1 MRLKIEMNISII
13 VDSYVPFA
21 KQTLTENSMY
31 DILRVLSLNVC
42 VCVCVCAVGKPF
54 TVSPSCVHLHEDEVG
69 HNGAL
74 QV

>member
-1 MRLKIEMNISII
+1 MRLKIEM
-13 VDSYVPFA
+13 
-21 KQTLTENSMY
+21 KQTLTVTSMY
-31 DILRVLSLNVC
+31 DILRVLSLN
-42 VCVCVCAVGKPF
+42 VCVCAVGKPF